1 MTAVD
6 KDRTHNIMLES
17 ERLMFRHVTRDDL
30 PWLVEMRSIES
41 VYRYLGGAELQS
53 AEAVTKR
60 MDFYLAC
67 HEKFGFGMCITSL
80 KETGEQIGTSGLQ
93 PLGDSG
99 EIEVGYTLFEEYWRK
114 GFGYEAALR
123 WLDFGFREK
132 DLERIV
138 AVAHPD
144 NTGSWR
150 IMEKCGM
157 KYEGNYRHY
166 GMDCVYYA
174 ISRDEFLRLNA

>member
-1 MTAVD
+1 
-6 KDRTHNIMLES
+6 MLET
-17 ERLMFRHVTRDDL
+17 ERLVYRPITRDDL
-30 PWLVEMRSIES
+30 PWLIDMRSIES
-41 VYRYLGGAELQS
+41 VHRYLGGAELQN

-60 MDFYLAC
+60 MNFYVEC
-67 HEKFGFGMCITSL
+67 HDKFGFGFCVMSL
-80 KETGEQIGTSGLQ
+80 KETGEKIGTSGLQ
-93 PLGDSG
+93 PLADSG

-114 GFGYEAALR
+114 GFGYEAALA

-132 DLERIV
+132 NLERIV

-157 KYEGNYRHY
+157 TYEKNDLHY
-166 GMDCVYYA
+166 GMECVFYA
-174 ISRDEFLRLNA
+174 ITRERFLSLHG

>member
-1 MTAVD
+1 MTADVATD
-6 KDRTHNIMLES
+6 SLMLDS
-17 ERLMFRHVTRDDL
+17 ERLTYRKVTRDDL
-30 PWLVEMRSIES
+30 PWLIEMRSIES

-53 AEAVTKR
+53 PEAVTKR
-60 MDFYLAC
+60 MDFYIDC
-67 HEKFGFGMCITSL
+67 HEKFGFGMCVMSL
-80 KETGEQIGTSGLQ
+80 KETGEPVGTSGLQ
-93 PLGDSG
+93 PLADSG
-99 EIEVGYTLFEEYWRK
+99 EIEVGYTLLEEYWRQ

-132 DLERIV
+132 RLERIV

-144 NTGSWR
+144 NIGSWR

-157 KYEGNYRHY
+157 RYETNLHHY

-174 ISRDEFLRLNA
+174 ISRDEFERLDR